1 MGKKKI
7 EVEKFKEL
15 ILDMYRGFPNYR
27 FYGMVEAVIKTEE
40 DRNRLIKHGF
50 LIKEKTG
57 KGDQYGLGP
66 NSLPLVSAWKTEQ
79 LTKQINYLTWA
90 ILFLSIVILVV
101 TIVGILKWK
110 KLGEVC
116 EFVRGP
122 FGGSLKK
129 DIFKPEGY
137 AVYEQQHAIYDQF
150 EDIRYFIDEKKFN
163 EMKRFELKS
172 GDLIMSCSGTMGKMA

>member
-1 MGKKKI
+1 MGKEKI

-40 DRNRLIKHGF
+40 DRNHLIKHGF
-50 LIKEKTG
+50 LIKEKTD
-57 KGDQYGLGP
+57 KVNQYGLWP

-101 TIVGILKWK
+101 TIIGILK
-110 KLGEVC
+110 
-116 EFVRGP
+116 
-122 FGGSLKK
+122 
-129 DIFKPEGY
+129 
-137 AVYEQQHAIYDQF
+137 
-150 EDIRYFIDEKKFN
+150 
-163 EMKRFELKS
+163 
-172 GDLIMSCSGTMGKMA
+172 